1 MERVWLTRLR
11 WRMRGAWMWP
21 VFGVLTLADAVL
33 LHELPI
39 AGEGTG
45 FVPGALLAGFL
56 NLIALAVL
64 APALGAGLRRRR
76 PDLPRVVA
84 RDYAG
89 TGLVVLVSAGLL
101 AGGLAHRPKV
111 RERERDLRAQA
122 AAARAYVL
130 QRAPAPFRGGLASA
144 DTLKLE
150 EDLFR
155 TCVPGRDERRA
166 YCVFVRTDRD
176 PPAVREDANREPN
189 ARFGAG
195 GSYRDP

>member
-1 MERVWLTRLR
+1 MSRLR

-21 VFGVLTLADAVL
+21 AFGVLTLADALL

-45 FVPGALLAGFL
+45 LVPGALLAGFL

-64 APALGAGLRRRR
+64 MPAGAALLRRRR

-89 TGLVVLVSAGLL
+89 TGLLLLVTAGLV
-101 AGGLAHRPKV
+101 AGGLVHRPKV
-111 RERERDLRAQA
+111 LERERDLRAQT
-122 AAARAYVL
+122 AAARAYLL

-150 EDLFR
+150 DDLFR
-155 TCVPGRDERRA
+155 TCVPGADSRRA

-176 PPAVREDANREPN
+176 PPGVREDANREPN
-189 ARFGAG
+189 SRFAAG
-195 GSYRDP
+195 GSYRAP